1 MDHGWELDLNISK
14 INSTK
19 AKDDIGM
26 RRRKKKLCWCTV
38 VVYVDGLTNSQLRL
52 NNLKSNVC
60 YPFQQINNVQK
71 LRNVSARRSTA
82 RTAKATRYLQTTNKW

>member
-1 MDHGWELDLNISK
+1 MADGWMDHGWELDLNISK

-38 VVYVDGLTNSQLRL
+38 VVYVDGLTNS
-52 NNLKSNVC
+52 
-60 YPFQQINNVQK
+60 
-71 LRNVSARRSTA
+71 
-82 RTAKATRYLQTTNKW
+82 